1 MYKNLY
7 VIMAHGRMV
16 RWEPITFNLGMDKSI
31 IFMTDVG
38 NSIKT
43 NSKAERTLLDFCK
56 NGNEIMNMDEL
67 SNEGIKLENYFKEN
81 VDNKIRFIYNDNV
94 IYDMDL
100 FFTRPRIGNEN
111 RDSIFSFKNVDG
123 RIIENNITEKVMIY
137 LRREDRNKRIT
148 TLSKLIQLLGCGRY
162 IIYACRNVYNLES
175 EIRDIINDKYE
186 YLFNL
191 RKNLDIIKLIIKI
204 CNNMNEKDMNILMK
218 NKCYYY
224 NKINN
229 KKLGIKIE
237 YDNITNNFVKNL
249 LKDELNY
256 ICKKKIFNII
266 IELVSN
272 GINFYKKQIGY
283 INIDE
288 IIDKQLNKRIK

>member
-1 MYKNLY
+1 
-7 VIMAHGRMV
+7 MV
-16 RWEPITFNLGMDKSI
+16 RWEPITFNLGADKSL

-43 NSKAERTLLDFCK
+43 NSKAERKLLDFCK
-56 NGNEIMNMDEL
+56 NGNEIMNKGEL
-67 SNEGIKLENYFKEN
+67 SKEGIKLENYFTEN
-81 VDNKIRFIYNDNV
+81 VDNKIRFIYNNNV

-111 RDSIFSFKNVDG
+111 RDCIFSFKNVDG

-148 TLSKLIQLLGCGRY
+148 TLSKLLQLLGCGSY

-204 CNNMNEKDMNILMK
+204 CNNMDEEDMNILMK

-229 KKLGIKIE
+229 KKLGNKLE
-237 YDNITNNFVKNL
+237 NDNITNNFVKNL

-288 IIDKQLNKRIK
+288 IVEKQLNKRIK